1 MGVPR
6 DGAHGALGEVVES
19 STERVTAQAWEL
31 DGLPPFGS
39 LVKVP
44 DGDLVHYGIVSFA
57 QTGSTDPA
65 RRPVALGLTA
75 EELRREQPQIF
86 ALLKSEFS
94 FIVIGHRDEAAA
106 AYRGFA
112 APRPPRLHAFVYPC
126 TATEAAEV
134 GAEAGYVRRLLAEGG
149 GDEVVAA
156 AIRHF
161 RDAAAAPAAYT
172 VRAGKEL
179 LRALGEDAGRFRAMM
194 ARIG

>member
-1 MGVPR
+1 METAR
-6 DGAHGALGEVVES
+6 DGALGEVVES

-39 LVKVP
+39 LVRVP

-57 QTGSTDPA
+57 QTGSADPA

-94 FIVIGHRDEAAA
+94 FIVIGHRKAGGE
-106 AYRGFA
+106 YLGFA
-112 APRPPRLHAFVYPC
+112 PPRPPGLHAFVYPC
-126 TATEAAEV
+126 TGAEAAEV
-134 GAEAGYVRRLLAEGG
+134 GADAGYVRRLLAEGG
-149 GDEVVAA
+149 GDEVTAA
-156 AIRHF
+156 AVRHF
-161 RDAAAAPAAYT
+161 RAAAADPAAYT

-179 LRALGEDAGRFRAMM
+179 LRALGEDAGRFRALM
-194 ARIG
+194 ARLG